1 MAKAKRR
8 TKKSKST
15 KKKKKLNIRK
25 LRRIIKYSALVLGA
39 LVCFLVGFLEYTG
52 RIDILVRLGLR
63 DKPAE
68 GEELSVHFIDVGQGD
83 CTLML
88 SDGKSMLIDSGEAEY
103 SSSVIKYLKRKGV
116 KRLDCIV
123 ITHPHT
129 DHFGGMAD
137 IIKKIGADRIIMPRV
152 SSEFMPTTSAYER
165 LLKTVSGAGLKID
178 AAKDESFTLGKAEIK
193 LYTSDYK
200 GENLNNNSVIVRA
213 QNGKNSF
220 LITGDCEREE
230 EQILLDKGV
239 DLSAKVLKVA
249 HHGSATGSSADM
261 LDKIL
266 PRYAVISCGAGNS
279 YGHPHDVTLSRRDKY
294 ADKILRTDLNGN
306 IVFISDGEG
315 LTVQTQKGS

>member
-8 TKKSKST
+8 TKKRKST
-15 KKKKKLNIRK
+15 KKKKKLSIRK

-39 LVCFLVGFLEYTG
+39 LVCFIVGFLEYTG

-137 IIKKIGADRIIMPRV
+137 IIKKIGADRIIMPRI
-152 SSEFMPTTSAYER
+152 SSEFMPTTSSYER
-165 LLKTVSGAGLKID
+165 LLKTVSSAGLKID

-213 QNGKNSF
+213 QNGANSF

-249 HHGSATGSSADM
+249 HHGSATGSSAEM
-261 LDKIL
+261 LDEIL

-279 YGHPHDVTLSRRDKY
+279 YGHPHDVTLSRLDKY